1 MLSVVRDMSLYRSR
15 SAAGS
20 GVDDWSAGLLGVGY
34 VDGPADNEIIYMLR
48 ATWSSGIARRACTVA
63 FM

>member
-48 ATWSSGIARRACTVA
+48 AT
-63 FM
+63 